1 MQQLNNIDF
10 SVAVKGEMLEVL
22 TNYLMSVYRGYIIQS
37 TLENTTKNQ
46 IYFVVSLVEVFA
58 HYGNYITKC
67 CVPW

>member
-46 IYFVVSLVEVFA
+46 IYFVVSLIEVFT
-58 HYGNYITKC
+58 HYGNYFTKC

>member
-58 HYGNYITKC
+58 HYGNYFTKC